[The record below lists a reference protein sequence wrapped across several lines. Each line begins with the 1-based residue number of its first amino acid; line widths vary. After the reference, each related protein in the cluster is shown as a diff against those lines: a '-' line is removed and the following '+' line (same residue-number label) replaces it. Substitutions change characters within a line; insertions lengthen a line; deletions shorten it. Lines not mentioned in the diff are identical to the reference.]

1 MREPCLRPRFSG
13 VSAMARHDHG
23 RRGVLGRLP
32 LFWLSLTI
40 WVGFL
45 PLLVLAES
53 RPGEGWSVAANLLTA
68 LVGAQSAI
76 VVGSLAV
83 DLWRTREQRR
93 RDREWVSSNAAA
105 TLDIHATLRTWLG
118 DVADDAYRL
127 VRPVLAPAD
136 RVSAEA
142 LRADLVRPP
151 ALQGAPGTAEEEAHL
166 GQLRRTLD
174 GPLETAREQAVSLA
188 TSVGLGADGERLDW
202 ASGRR
207 DRTEARPGDWDRL
220 RLGAG
225 IVEKLV
231 GDLADERLAAFHTT
245 LVDHVVARTDLEI
258 AEERRSRAAL
268 KLPQPEPGVVEE
280 RRRRARENPFL
291 RFRRDSRTLTHHVDL
306 LALEA
311 SGAAWALNELALDDA
326 EANGEPDEH
335 DRKVFALVSDV
346 LDEVRALHYEL
357 REQTVVVLEI
367 AERVAPADQVT
378 GLRSQVVEAAEP
390 VHVQAVD
397 RLWEMERER
406 IGKTRRFH
414 RRTSV

>member
-1 MREPCLRPRFSG
+1 M
-13 VSAMARHDHG
+13 V
-23 RRGVLGRLP
+23 
-32 LFWLSLTI
+32 
-40 WVGFL
+40 FL

-76 VVGSLAV
+76 VVGSLTV
-83 DLWRTREQRR
+83 DLWRAREQRR

-142 LRADLVRPP
+142 LQADLVRPRRSRAP
-151 ALQGAPGTAEEEAHL
+151 RAPRRTRRTWVSCGAPWTAPWRPPASRPSPSPRRSGSAPTASAWTGRPVAATAPRPGRGT
-166 GQLRRTLD
+166 GT
-174 GPLETAREQAVSLA
+174 GC
-188 TSVGLGADGERLDW
+188 
-202 ASGRR
+202 ASGP
-207 DRTEARPGDWDRL
+207 AC
-220 RLGAG
+220 
-225 IVEKLV
+225 VEKLV

-367 AERVAPADQVT
+367 AERVAPADQVA
-378 GLRSQVVEAAEP
+378 GLRSQVDEAAEP
-390 VHVQAVD
+390 VHLQAVD